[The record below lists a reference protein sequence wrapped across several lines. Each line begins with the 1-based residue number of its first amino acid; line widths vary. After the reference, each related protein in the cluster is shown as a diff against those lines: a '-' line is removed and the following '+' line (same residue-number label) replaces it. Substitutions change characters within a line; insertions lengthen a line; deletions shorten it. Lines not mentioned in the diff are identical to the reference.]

1 MKNLMV
7 AAVLFVLIVCS
18 AEPGSAQRRAP
29 QPKPPAKPATTPT
42 TTTTAAPVPSAT
54 PSQQTAAGQVGPIQ
68 GRVVDLGWGDS
79 LTVQDSQSKQ
89 HRVRLLGID
98 APEKEQA
105 FGPAARQKLSALVFG
120 KSVTVE
126 YQKADRSGRPLGK
139 VLMGSVD
146 VNLEMLKAGL
156 AWYYPNDTDLP
167 VKDRPLY
174 ARAEQEAR
182 TAKRGL
188 WQDESPQPPWEF
200 RQARRQQQQSQTAR
214 TEQQQQMA
222 DQPQT
227 PVELP
232 SNTSSDVVDEKPGR
246 VTDEKPAN
254 PEKNTEPGGAQPDST
269 GAFPKA
275 PAMRVIG
282 DNSTRIFYKSG
293 CPDADKVPP
302 GNRVFFNSVE
312 EAERAG
318 FRRTPSCP

>member
-7 AAVLFVLIVCS
+7 AAALFVLIVCS
-18 AEPGSAQRRAP
+18 AEPGPAQRRAP

-42 TTTTAAPVPSAT
+42 TTAPAPSAT
-54 PSQQTAAGQVGPIQ
+54 PSQQTAAAQVGPIQ

-126 YQKADRSGRPLGK
+126 YQKSDRSGRPLGK

-167 VKDRPLY
+167 LKDRPLY

-182 TAKRGL
+182 AAKRGL

-200 RQARRQQQQSQTAR
+200 RQARRQQQQQQSQTAR
-214 TEQQQQMA
+214 TEQQPA
-222 DQPQT
+222 DQS
-227 PVELP
+227 PVEP
-232 SNTSSDVVDEKPGR
+232 PPNMPSDVADEKPGR

-254 PEKNTEPGGAQPDST
+254 PEKNTEPGGAQPDSP

-282 DNSTRIFYKSG
+282 DNATRIFYKSG
-293 CPDADKVPP
+293 CPEADKVPP

-318 FRRTPSCP
+318 FRRTPNCP